1 MTSNQKRKELVLD
14 YFGTFVPGQGTHA
27 EACLQA
33 LVDYH
38 QWLETEG
45 YFDGFQGDANDE

>member
-1 MTSNQKRKELVLD
+1 MNSEDKRKELVLD

-33 LVDYH
+33 LSDYDK
-38 QWLETEG
+38 WLDEEG
-45 YFDGFQGDANDE
+45 YFGHDYDE